1 VLMICDTRLVDKPY
15 GRKLWQALPPMR
27 RTREAAEAIAFFE
40 AGSNKMPPTMQEEAA
55 EPPLTE

>member
-1 VLMICDTRLVDKPY
+1 MICDTGLVDKPY

-27 RTREAAEAIAFFE
+27 RTRERRPRRSRFSRPA
-40 AGSNKMPPTMQEEAA
+40 SNKMPPTMQEEAA